1 METDLAGR
9 VVMVTGAARGIG
21 AATARRF
28 AGEGAKVVVN
38 YNTSREQAER
48 LVAGLPDAVA
58 LQADISQE
66 GDVDALFAMAV
77 DRYGSVDVCVC
88 NAAIYSPPAPA
99 VDIDAERFRRIV
111 DTNLTG
117 TFLVARA
124 FLRQVK
130 RQGSGNLILVGSTAG
145 IFGEEGQA
153 DYAATKAAL
162 TGGLLP
168 TLKNEIARLA
178 PRGRVNA
185 VCPGWTETEMAARG
199 PLGAGTARADHAND
213 AAAQGRPAR
222 RRRLADRRPR
232 LGPALGPCLGPG
244 GRGGRRHGGPAP
256 PRDVKHWC
264 LMPMFHA

>member
-1 METDLAGR
+1 
-9 VVMVTGAARGIG
+9 MVTGAARGIG

-38 YNTSREQAER
+38 YNTSREQAEK
-48 LVAGLPDAVA
+48 LAAELPGAVA
-58 LQADISQE
+58 VQADISQE
-66 GDVDALFAMAV
+66 ADVDALFATAV

-117 TFLVARA
+117 TFLVARG

-178 PRGRVNA
+178 PGGRVNA
-185 VCPGWTETEMAARG
+185 VCPGWTETEMAA
-199 PLGAGTARADHAND
+199 PALAEP
-213 AAAQGRPAR
+213 GRLEGSR
-222 RRRLADRRPR
+222 RRCRSARSPSPTMSHGRSSYSRRTGSR
-232 LGPALGPCLGPG
+232 ATSRARWSWWRAAW
-244 GRGGRRHGGPAP
+244 RGGSCTRRKE
-256 PRDVKHWC
+256 PRAARPEAWQ
-264 LMPMFHA
+264 P